1 MGPMLL
7 SVRKVTKNFPVA
19 RGVLGRPT
27 AFVKAVDNVSL
38 DIEPGQIV
46 GVVGESGCGKSTLG
60 RCVVGLHTPTQGA
73 VLWDGHDLSQMNVQE
88 RREVQRR
95 FQMVFQNPFA
105 SLNPRQKVKEVL
117 FEPLDVHGLIEPKE
131 RLGYVTELLRKVG
144 LFADDLNKY
153 PHEFSGGQRQRI
165 GLARALA
172 GQPGLI
178 VLDEPVSSL
187 DVSVQASILNLL
199 AQLNREQRISYLFIS
214 HDLQVVGYLS
224 EKVLVMYLGRMVEE
238 GNTDQVLR
246 TPRHPYT
253 QILLSSS
260 RGNKV
265 TVKGEPP
272 SPVQTPSGCAFHPRC
287 PYAEKRCQEEKQELA
302 QGGQDWKVACW
313 KWDRL

>member
-1 MGPMLL
+1 MLL
-7 SVRKVTKNFPVA
+7 SIREVTKNFPVA
-19 RGVLGRPT
+19 RGLLGRPT
-27 AFVKAVDNVSL
+27 GFVKAVDKVSL
-38 DIEPGQIV
+38 DIEPGQII

-60 RCVVGLHTPTQGA
+60 RCVVGLHAPTEGK
-73 VLWDGHDLSQMNVQE
+73 VLWDGLDPSEMNVSQ
-88 RREVQRR
+88 RREAQRR

-117 FEPLDVHGLIEPKE
+117 LEPLEVHELVEQKDRIAFA
-131 RLGYVTELLRKVG
+131 TELLRKVG
-144 LFADDLNKY
+144 LSAEDINKY

-172 GQPGLI
+172 GQPRLI

-199 AQLNREQRISYLFIS
+199 AQLNREQGISYLFIS

-224 EKVLVMYLGRMVEE
+224 DKVLVMYLGRVVEE
-238 GNTDQVLR
+238 GNTEQVLR

-253 QILLSSS
+253 QILLSAS

-265 TVKGEPP
+265 VVKGEPP
-272 SPVQTPSGCAFHPRC
+272 SPVQKPSGCAFHPRC
-287 PYAEKRCQEEKQELA
+287 PYAEKRCQEAKQELVEDNT
-302 QGGQDWKVACW
+302 GWKVACW